1 MKEPIANNTYPAN
14 LSDRWG
20 PGAIDPSTIYY
31 LKMFREERHTNIQS
45 NLINTVG
52 LLQKTALEKDYTA
65 NS

>member
-1 MKEPIANNTYPAN
+1 MSSTISPSN
-14 LSDRWG
+14 LSDRRS
-20 PGAIDPSTIYY
+20 PGAIDPSPIYY
-31 LKMFREERHTNIQS
+31 LKMYLEERHTNIQS